1 MEGEG
6 VRPNADKSGQGGGR
20 FLVYFLRMSFIDDPL
35 AVGCGGHAFY

>member
-20 FLVYFLRMSFIDDPL
+20 FLVYFFADVL
-35 AVGCGGHAFY
+35 Y